1 MKNIRKFRT
10 LVQGYLDSYSILEKE
25 IQDKR
30 SEILGIGASIISD
43 TPRGSEISDPTHR
56 QAMQVLIATD
66 ELENAK
72 KCIDIAILN
81 IKKDIIRDYFTMRY
95 VKEYTNIKICREL
108 YISRRTSFRFNDLI
122 IREVAR
128 AMGL

>member
-25 IQDKR
+25 IKDKR

-43 TPRGSEISDPTHR
+43 SPRGSEISDPTHR
-56 QAMQVLIATD
+56 QAMQLLIATE

-72 KCIDIAILN
+72 KCIDRAILN
-81 IKKDIIRDYFTMRY
+81 IKKDIIRDYFYMRY

-108 YISRRTSFRFNDLI
+108 YIGRATSFRYNCVI
-122 IREVAR
+122 IKEVAKE
-128 AMGL
+128 MGL